1 MKNSTDEI
9 IVELLANE
17 RSMEEIYTEFEISRA
32 YLYAINSGKKYR
44 MEGFKYPV
52 RKLDGLLD
60 PNSEHQKQ
68 KARAIR
74 DNMEP
79 LETYTLHLPEHG

>member
-1 MKNSTDEI
+1 MRNSTDEI

-44 MEGFKYPV
+44 MEGFKYP
-52 RKLDGLLD
+52 LGNWMGCLILIQ
-60 PNSEHQKQ
+60 N
-68 KARAIR
+68 IR
-74 DNMEP
+74 NKR
-79 LETYTLHLPEHG
+79 LER

>member
-32 YLYAINSGKKYR
+32 YLYAINSGRKHR
-44 MEGFKYPV
+44 MNGFKYPV
-52 RKLDGLLD
+52 RELTGQLD
-60 PNSEHQKQ
+60 PNSERQKQ
-68 KARAIR
+68 KANATEA
-74 DNMEP
+74 NMEP